1 MSMLCKRLALVA
13 ALIEPGESV
22 ADIGADH
29 ARLAIYLAEHKAAS
43 RVIIGE
49 LSDGPYARACRSVQ
63 ESAVA
68 DQISLRQGNGLQVL
82 DNGEVNNVII
92 AGLGGDTIVE
102 ILAHDGDKAAS
113 FQRFIFQPMSKA
125 GVLREWL
132 ANRGWVIEDERLVR
146 ENRRV
151 YLVIVSRP
159 GNCPY
164 VLTDL
169 EIDIGPLILK
179 KDNEINRGFIQR
191 NLQKYK
197 HIYAD
202 LMRSPLPKNGELAHD
217 YREKIV
223 RLEEILGVS
232 QD

>member
-1 MSMLCKRLALVA
+1 MLCKRLALA
-13 ALIEPGESV
+13 ADLIKPGESV

-29 ARLAIYLAEHKAAS
+29 ARLAIYLAEHKIAS

-49 LSDGPYARACRSVQ
+49 LSDGPFACACRAVQ
-63 ESAVA
+63 ESALA
-68 DQISLRQGNGLQVL
+68 DKISLRQGNGLQVL
-82 DNGEVNNVII
+82 DSGEVNNVII

-102 ILAHDGDKAAS
+102 ILAYDGDKAAS

-125 GVLREWL
+125 RALRQWL

-179 KDNEINRGFIQR
+179 EDNEINRGFIQR
-191 NLQKYK
+191 YLQKYK
-197 HIYAD
+197 HIYVD
-202 LMRSPLPKNGELAHD
+202 LMRSPLPKNSELAHD
-217 YREKIV
+217 YRKKIV